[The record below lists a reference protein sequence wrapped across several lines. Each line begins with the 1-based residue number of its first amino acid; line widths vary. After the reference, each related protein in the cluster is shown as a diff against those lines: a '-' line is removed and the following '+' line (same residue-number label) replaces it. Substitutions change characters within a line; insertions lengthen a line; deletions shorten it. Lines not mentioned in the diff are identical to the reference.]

1 MADVVLEAQ
10 LRTSTRLLVDE
21 SGILSPRIAVFAVR
35 SLSPIHMDPAIVVV
49 TYYSRE
55 RNDSESDHAIVKDE
69 NNHRARAPHRSI
81 YLFFLAAGR
90 SMS

>member
-49 TYYSRE
+49 TYSRK

-69 NNHRARAPHRSI
+69 NCI
-81 YLFFLAAGR
+81 YGSTICFR
-90 SMS
+90 